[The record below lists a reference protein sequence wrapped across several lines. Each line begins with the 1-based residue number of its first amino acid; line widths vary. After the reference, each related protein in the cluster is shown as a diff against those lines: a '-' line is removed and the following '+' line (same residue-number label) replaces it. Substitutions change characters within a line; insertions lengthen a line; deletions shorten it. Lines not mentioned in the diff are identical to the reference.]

1 MINNIYANAY
11 TEVLIVLNNLV
22 KDDYN
27 KIPKEYINY
36 LEDNCN
42 KNYVFKYD
50 KSKKFIEQNLLEE
63 TKYILFGIF
72 EKFGATEKQKSI
84 INKFKLDYEIKLD
97 EKKKEKYNPDDL
109 FKNEQKTTVV
119 KNKNLPVEI
128 KKENFFDKLIN
139 FIKGLFSKINKE

>member
-50 KSKKFIEQNLLEE
+50 KSKKFIEQNLL
-63 TKYILFGIF
+63 
-72 EKFGATEKQKSI
+72 
-84 INKFKLDYEIKLD
+84 
-97 EKKKEKYNPDDL
+97 
-109 FKNEQKTTVV
+109 
-119 KNKNLPVEI
+119 
-128 KKENFFDKLIN
+128 
-139 FIKGLFSKINKE
+139 

>member
-72 EKFGATEKQKSI
+72 EKFGVTEKQKSI